1 MRAKAGKKRISTT
14 VPEAEV
20 EGFRAEL
27 GVVRSHC
34 LRARGGACSSFVCVM
49 YVEMCWSGG
58 SMSVRGDRASGLVEW
73 TAI

>member
-27 GVVRSHC
+27 GVVRSHRYVC
-34 LRARGGACSSFVCVM
+34 AGGRLFVTRVCDVCGN
-49 YVEMCWSGG
+49 VS
-58 SMSVRGDRASGLVEW
+58 EW
-73 TAI
+73 RLGVGQRESRV